1 MKNINLCGT
10 AYTAAL
16 LMALGACSSSDS
28 DNVIEADAGSQDAP
42 EDLQTSDTSLAAPV
56 VTPIDDPINDPV
68 SEPVSEPINDPVS
81 DPIDD
86 PVETPE
92 SDPDEDPIDE
102 PGEDPVVLT
111 PPAAP
116 SIEIGSDPEET
127 QSVDP
132 ESETAVIL
140 DPQAEPGSDLD
151 RLFSGLTRQASI
163 TLLDLNQRISQGQ
176 TLSDLEAQCLGSFE
190 EGLGA
195 PLLAIDCGD
204 DNFLATGEIELFA
217 SKASFYDTP
226 VCSAAV
232 FDGNSDGCVLRELIL
247 SVSTNFEIPE
257 GANLPVP
264 VFPGS
269 LLDYAVDNSQLLIQ
283 NVPSAPT
290 GPFLCNVNLETV
302 QLSATASTENCDDII
317 ELVADEIE
325 RLQGL

>member
-1 MKNINLCGT
+1 MKSMNLCRT
-10 AYTAAL
+10 ACITAL

-28 DNVIEADAGSQDAP
+28 DPVTDADAGSQDAP
-42 EDLQTSDTSLAAPV
+42 GDLQTSDT
-56 VTPIDDPINDPV
+56 TIDDPVAI
-68 SEPVSEPINDPVS
+68 PIDDPVS
-81 DPIDD
+81 DPFDDTMDDTIDD
-86 PVETPE
+86 PGNDPVDAPV
-92 SDPDEDPIDE
+92 SDSVEDPAGE
-102 PGEDPVVLT
+102 SGEDPVVFT

-116 SIEIGSDPEET
+116 EIESESDPEET
-127 QSVDP
+127 EPVVS
-132 ESETAVIL
+132 ESETAAIL

-176 TLSDLEAQCLGSFE
+176 MLSDLEEQCLGSFE

-195 PLLAIDCGD
+195 PLLAIDCGE
-204 DNFLATGEIELFA
+204 DNFLATGDVELSA

-226 VCSAAV
+226 ECSAAISN
-232 FDGNSDGCVLRELIL
+232 GSSDGCVLQELIL
-247 SVSTNFEIPE
+247 SISTTFGIPE
-257 GANLPVP
+257 GASLPVP

-269 LLDYAVDNSQLLIQ
+269 LLDYAVDGSNLVIQ

-302 QLSATASTENCDDII
+302 SLTDSGSTENCNEI
-317 ELVADEIE
+317 VKSAADEIE

>member
-1 MKNINLCGT
+1 MKSINLFRIACIT
-10 AYTAAL
+10 AL

-28 DNVIEADAGSQDAP
+28 DPVTDADAGSQDAP
-42 EDLQTSDTSLAAPV
+42 GDLQTSDT
-56 VTPIDDPINDPV
+56 TID
-68 SEPVSEPINDPVS
+68 DPVS

-86 PVETPE
+86 PIDDTIDDPGNDPVDAPVSDPVSDPVEDPAGDPVEDPAGE
-92 SDPDEDPIDE
+92 SD
-102 PGEDPVVLT
+102 EDPVVLT

-116 SIEIGSDPEET
+116 EIEIESDPEET
-127 QSVDP
+127 EPVVS

-140 DPQAEPGSDLD
+140 DPQAESGSDLD

-176 TLSDLEAQCLGSFE
+176 MLSDLEEQCLGSFE

-204 DNFLATGEIELFA
+204 DNFLATGDIELSA

-226 VCSAAV
+226 ECSAAISN
-232 FDGNSDGCVLRELIL
+232 GSSDGCVLQELIL
-247 SVSTNFEIPE
+247 SVSTTFGIPE
-257 GANLPVP
+257 GASLPVP

-269 LLDYAVDNSQLLIQ
+269 LLDYAVDSSSLVIQ

-302 QLSATASTENCDDII
+302 SLTDSGPTEDCNEIVKSA
-317 ELVADEIE
+317 ADEIE